1 MRHLR
6 EHTHATGISRLAAR
20 VAAIRSVMPAAET
33 RRDGSP
39 GRPSDESGTR
49 CVEFIYQD
57 AFAGESAQML
67 CSKSLVYLERF
78 PTRYPKETS
87 RTGVSGAG
95 IDAFDRRRRLH
106 VG

>member
-1 MRHLR
+1 M
-6 EHTHATGISRLAAR
+6 AAR
-20 VAAIRSVMPAAET
+20 VSAVRSVMPAAET
-33 RRDGSP
+33 RRNGSP

-57 AFAGESAQML
+57 KFAGASAQML

-78 PTRYPKETS
+78 PTRYPKEKS

-95 IDAFDRRRRLH
+95 VDAVDGRRRLH